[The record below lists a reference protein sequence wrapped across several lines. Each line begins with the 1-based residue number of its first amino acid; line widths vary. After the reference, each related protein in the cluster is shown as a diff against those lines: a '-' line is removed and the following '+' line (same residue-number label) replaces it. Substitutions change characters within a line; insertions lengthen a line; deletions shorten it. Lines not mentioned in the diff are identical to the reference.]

1 MDFKKGYVY
10 GVGIND
16 HNEFVTTN
24 GKTINSYALWKS
36 MLSRCYNDDYHKRF
50 PTYIGCTV
58 CKEWLSFSNFKKWID
73 ENYIKGY
80 QLDKD
85 ILVKGNK
92 VYSPQTC
99 CFVPKEINY
108 LFVKCNG
115 SRGQHPLGVSYHS
128 QHNKFSANMRISN
141 IGKHLGL
148 FNTANEAF
156 QAYKT
161 AKEAYVKEVAT
172 NYYTSGKINERV
184 YQALMKYEVEI
195 TD

>member
-1 MDFKKGYVY
+1 MRIKNRLVY

-16 HNEFVTTN
+16 YSGSVRID
-24 GKTINSYALWKS
+24 GKIIKSYKTWCD
-36 MLSRCYNDDYHKRF
+36 MLFRCYSHKSHEKN
-50 PTYIGCTV
+50 PTYIACGVHDDWIYFC
-58 CKEWLSFSNFKKWID
+58 NFKNWFDI
-73 ENYIKGY
+73 NYVKDFC
-80 QLDKD
+80 LDKD

-92 VYSPQTC
+92 IYSPETC
-99 CFVPKEINY
+99 CFVPQEINT
-108 LFVKCNG
+108 LLVKSNG

-128 QHNKFSANMRISN
+128 QLNKFQVRMRISN
-141 IGKHLGL
+141 IGKNLGL

-161 AKEAYVKEVAT
+161 AKEAHIKEVAT
-172 NYYTSGKINERV
+172 EYYTKGKINERV

>member
-1 MDFKKGYVY
+1 
-10 GVGIND
+10 
-16 HNEFVTTN
+16 
-24 GKTINSYALWKS
+24 
-36 MLSRCYNDDYHKRF
+36 MLCRCYSHKYQEKK
-50 PTYIGCTV
+50 PTYIGCYV
-58 CKEWLSFSNFKKWID
+58 CEEWLSFSNFKEWFD
-73 ENYIKGY
+73 NNYREGY

-92 VYSPQTC
+92 IYSPETC
-99 CFVPKEINY
+99 CFVPQEINQ
-108 LFVKCNG
+108 LLIKCNG

-128 QHNKFSANMRISN
+128 QLNKFQVRMRISN
-141 IGKHLGL
+141 IGKNLGL

-161 AKEAYVKEVAT
+161 AKEAHIKEVAT
-172 NYYTSGKINERV
+172 EYYTKGKINERV

>member
-1 MDFKKGYVY
+1 M
-10 GVGIND
+10 
-16 HNEFVTTN
+16 
-24 GKTINSYALWKS
+24 LW
-36 MLSRCYNDDYHKRF
+36 RCYDPKFHLKE
-50 PTYIGCTV
+50 PSYIGCTV
-58 CKEWLSFSNFKKWID
+58 CDDWLLFSNFKEWFDK
-73 ENYIKGY
+73 NYIEWY

-128 QHNKFSANMRISN
+128 QRNKFQVSMGISN

-156 QAYKT
+156 KAYKT
-161 AKEAYVKEVAT
+161 AKEAYIKEVAT
-172 NYYTSGKINERV
+172 KYYTSGKINERV
-184 YQALMKYEVEI
+184 YQSLMKYEVEI